1 MWVWCVLYLSI
12 ITYICIYARYIFR
25 IWGKFPICPWPK
37 RHQNSGYELAGSR
50 VCRDVVS
57 VMPLNL
63 YDVRNVKP
71 TSSVDMFSEKFHDFA
86 SSKPIFPIR
95 IFQAFHTQHYQ
106 HLNILQL
113 GLVQPGESI
122 SSMIGIFPFLTNRW
136 AKWASAFGYG
146 RYFAYVWTV
155 VVPLGWRW
163 VHEKSMKLPEIQEI
177 YCRSMVYMEIWNKLK

>member
-1 MWVWCVLYLSI
+1 MSM
-12 ITYICIYARYIFR
+12 TQTTPEFR
-25 IWGKFPICPWPK
+25 IQSKHSANVFWV
-37 RHQNSGYELAGSR
+37 GST
-50 VCRDVVS
+50 
-57 VMPLNL
+57 NL
-63 YDVRNVKP
+63 LGVEFVEMWFQWCHWTCIYDVRNVKP
-71 TSSVDMFSEKFHDFA
+71 TSSVDMFSEKFQDFA
-86 SSKPIFPIR
+86 SCNPNFPIR